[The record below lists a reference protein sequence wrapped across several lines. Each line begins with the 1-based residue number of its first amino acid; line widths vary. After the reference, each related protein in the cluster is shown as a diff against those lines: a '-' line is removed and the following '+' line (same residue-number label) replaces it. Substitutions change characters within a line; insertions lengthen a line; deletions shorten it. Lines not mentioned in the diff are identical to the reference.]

1 MQHPGPPRFI
11 AVGESLQLSPRDPD
25 PEVSYQW
32 HIERA
37 PESSTVELPSEDPV
51 VEFTPD
57 TPGTFQVGVETPANN
72 YSLTIR
78 VFPGSLAPVTAPGS
92 ESGSGGV
99 SGHQSG
105 SARPVARSAGV
116 SGSGSGIRDDTVE
129 RGRPRIQ
136 LQGDIE
142 EDELVIKANPQTQP
156 DGETA
161 HSDIEVEF
169 LIDDRDDVSPDVVS
183 TTDREMR
190 IPIEAVGRRVRVHA
204 VAVTDVYS
212 VPDSVEFTRDPQP
225 DGGEAIVDTTT
236 PSTDTDIDT
245 QPDTCEDDDGQT
257 GTHNHA
263 INIRRPNEPPEWA
276 TDVTVYEIYV
286 RGFVDEAEADTDT
299 DTDSTFAALTER
311 LDYLADL
318 GVDCLW
324 LTPVLQNDHAPHGY
338 NITDFFHIA
347 SDLGDSEAYES
358 FVDAAHDRGMTV
370 LFDLVLNHSAR
381 DHPFYQDA
389 VGNPDSPYH
398 DWYAWRSESEPETYF
413 EWEYIANWN
422 FQNLEVR
429 RHLLNVVD
437 KWMAVADGFRCD
449 MAWAVPNSFWR
460 ELRDR
465 VKTRD
470 PEFLLL
476 DETIPYIADFH
487 GGMFDMHFD
496 TTLYSTLR
504 EVGRGHADATEILD
518 AIDQRKAVGFPP
530 HAAFMLYAENH
541 DETRYIV
548 ECGENAAMAVAGA
561 LFTLPGVPM
570 LYGGQEMGQ
579 RGRRDALAWD
589 DAREEIYTQY
599 QRLIALRNDISAL
612 GVDGSIHSLNHTVV
626 DDEETSVDSERVV
639 AYERRADNES
649 YVCILNFGETPAT
662 VTITETNTTTHEDAA
677 ESSEPTTVN
686 VNPEN
691 LVTGESAASAE
702 GLVVDNVGVFAVT
715 TESNHN

>member
-25 PEVSYQW
+25 PEMSYQW
-32 HIERA
+32 YIERA
-37 PESSTVELPSEDPV
+37 PASSTIKLPSEEPV
-51 VEFTPD
+51 VEFAPD
-57 TPGTFQVGVETPANN
+57 APGTFQIGVESPVND

-78 VFPGSLAPVTAPGS
+78 VFPGSFAPITIPEG

-105 SARPVARSAGV
+105 SAQPVRKSAGV
-116 SGSGSGIRDDTVE
+116 SGSGSGMRDDTVE

-136 LQGDIE
+136 LQGDVAG
-142 EDELVIKANPQTQP
+142 DELVITADAQTRP
-156 DGETA
+156 DNEST
-161 HSDIEVEF
+161 HSDIDVEF
-169 LIDDRDDVSPDVVS
+169 LIDDRDDVSSDVVS

-190 IPIEAVGRRVRVHA
+190 IPMEAVGRRVRIHA

-212 VPDSVEFTRDPQP
+212 VPDSIEFTRDPQP
-225 DGGEAIVDTTT
+225 DGGEVVVETETPAGDTNRQ
-236 PSTDTDIDT
+236 TDIVESDAE
-245 QPDTCEDDDGQT
+245 QLDIS
-257 GTHNHA
+257 NRA
-263 INIRRPNEPPEWA
+263 INIRRPNEPPKWA
-276 TDVTVYEIYV
+276 TDVTLYEIYV
-286 RGFVDEAEADTDT
+286 RGFVDDEE
-299 DTDSTFAALTER
+299 TDSIFTALTER
-311 LDYLADL
+311 LDYLAEL

-347 SDLGDSEAYES
+347 SDLGDSEAYET

-398 DWYAWRSESEPETYF
+398 DWYAWRSEDEPETYF

-429 RHLLNVVD
+429 RHLLDVVD
-437 KWMAVADGFRCD
+437 KWMEVADGFRCD

-465 VKTRD
+465 VKTHD

-504 EVGRGHADATEILD
+504 EVGRGHADAAGILD
-518 AIDQRKAVGFPP
+518 AIDQREAVGFPP

-548 ECGENAAMAVAGA
+548 ECGEDAAMAVAGA

-570 LYGGQEMGQ
+570 LYGGQEIGQ

-589 DAREEIYTQY
+589 DAREKIYTHY
-599 QRLIALRNDISAL
+599 QRLIELRNEISAL
-612 GVDGSIHSLNHTVV
+612 GVDGSINPVDYTIV
-626 DDEETSVDSERVV
+626 DDIETSVDTERVV
-639 AYERRADNES
+639 AYERRADEES
-649 YVCILNFGETPAT
+649 YVCILNFGETPVT
-662 VTITETNTTTHEDAA
+662 VTIAETSIPRNNDEIKSN
-677 ESSEPTTVN
+677 ESVN
-686 VNPEN
+686 VDVSAEN
-691 LVTGESAASAE
+691 LVTGESAADAE
-702 GLVVDNVGVFAVT
+702 GLVINNVGVFAAT
-715 TESNHN
+715 INSDIN